1 MVQKLVFCTATH
13 DVEPVVLLSCVGFQF
28 CKSFGIA
35 LRKTAI
41 GTAEIVADA
50 DELSVGRRV
59 KGGLHTL
66 GSQKFRGVGVDEGI
80 AAALLCGVH
89 DLRKAQPAAKL
100 LLQLV
105 DQPHAHDVL
114 LIAVIAHAALVGV
127 IGGTAGGICNGLRR
141 FDAQKRP
148 CAAGNIGRVFHHGDS
163 LHR

>member
-1 MVQKLVFCTATH
+1 M
-13 DVEPVVLLSCVGFQF
+13 LSSVSLQLCKGFR
-28 CKSFGIA
+28 IA
-35 LRKTAI
+35 LCKAAI
-41 GTAEIVADA
+41 GAAEIVADA
-50 DELSVGRRV
+50 DELSAGRRV

-80 AAALLCGVH
+80 TAALLCGIH

-141 FDAQKRP
+141 FDAQERP
-148 CAAGNIGRVFHHGDS
+148 CTGGNVGLAPVHRDS